1 MKALHVHLLWRFVL
15 DIENNC
21 VQQYA
26 RVLGKG
32 GQSHAFISGYINVF
46 NQFNILKRKQTLYS
60 MILPIVI
67 SNSPVRRDTSS
78 IAKSLP

>member
-1 MKALHVHLLWRFVL
+1 ML
-15 DIENNC
+15 DFEINC

-26 RVLGKG
+26 RVVGKR
-32 GQSHAFISGYINVF
+32 GQNHAIISGYINVF
-46 NQFNILKRKQTLYS
+46 SQFNIIKRTQTLVLYS